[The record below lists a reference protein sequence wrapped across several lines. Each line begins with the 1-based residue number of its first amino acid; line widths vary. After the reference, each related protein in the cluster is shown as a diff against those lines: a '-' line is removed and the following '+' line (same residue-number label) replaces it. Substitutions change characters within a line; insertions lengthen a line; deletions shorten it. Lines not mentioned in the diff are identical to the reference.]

1 MEDKD
6 KTNKQF
12 SKELKQ
18 LRQRIAELEKFEA
31 KYKRAEEALQSAY
44 DELKEREKLYRTLV
58 DNIDL
63 GISLIDADH
72 TIVIA
77 SAAEGK
83 HFKRPISD
91 FIGKKCFRE
100 FEKRETVCPHCPGV
114 RAMATGQPAAVE
126 TEGIRDNSSRYNVR
140 IQAFP
145 VFGDDGRAT
154 GFIEIYENIT
164 ERLQTQKV
172 LQESELQ
179 YRTTLNSMGDAIH
192 VIDTDFRFML
202 FNDAFKQ
209 WNEALGLETDVIGRT
224 VFEIFPFLTDNVRD
238 EYRRVFD
245 TGEILMT
252 EENTTIHG
260 REFVTE
266 TRKIPIY
273 EGGKVTRVVTVVRD
287 ITDRKQ
293 AEEAL
298 RGNAE
303 QYRIITNTT
312 MDGFV
317 KLDLEGRILD
327 LNETYC
333 QMLAYSKEELLKMT
347 IMDIEAKETPEKVK
361 KHLKE
366 IIEAGSDRFESRLR
380 RKDGYIIDVEI
391 SLTLLRQ
398 LGHILVFAR
407 DITDRKQ
414 AEEALRRSYDQ
425 LRETFIATVN
435 ALASTVEMKD
445 PYTAGHQRWVTR
457 LACAIAKEMNLSEEQ
472 IEGIRMAGLI
482 HDIGKINIPAEILT
496 KPGHLSEIQYNMV
509 KIHPQVGCDI
519 LKEIKF
525 PWPVAE
531 IVQQHHE
538 RMDGS
543 GYPQGF
549 SGTEI
554 LLEARILAVAD
565 VVEAM
570 ASHRPYRAAH
580 GVERALDEISRNKG
594 TLYDPDVV
602 DVCLKLFE
610 QGFRF
615 D

>member
-1 MEDKD
+1 MQDKD
-6 KTNKQF
+6 KTNKQ
-12 SKELKQ
+12 STQELKQ
-18 LRQRIAELEKFEA
+18 LRQRIAELEKLEA
-31 KYKRAEEALQSAY
+31 KHKRIEEAIQHAY

-58 DNIDL
+58 NNIDL

-72 TIVIA
+72 TIVMA

-83 HFKRPISD
+83 HFNKPISD

-100 FEKRETVCPHCPGV
+100 FEKRDTVCPHCPGV
-114 RAMATGQPAAVE
+114 RAMATGQPAEVE
-126 TEGIRDNSSRYNVR
+126 SEGIRDNGSHYNVR

-145 VFGDDGRAT
+145 VFDDDTVT

-164 ERLQTQKV
+164 ERVQAQKV

-192 VIDTDFRFML
+192 VIDSDFRFIL
-202 FNDAFKQ
+202 FNDAFRQ
-209 WNEALGLETDVIGRT
+209 WNEELGLKTDVIGQS
-224 VFEIFPFLTDNVRD
+224 VFEIFPFLPDNVRN
-238 EYRRVFD
+238 EYRRAFD
-245 TGEILMT
+245 TGEILIT
-252 EENTTIHG
+252 EEHTTING

-273 EGGKVTRVVTVVRD
+273 ESGKVTRVVTVIHD
-287 ITDRKQ
+287 ITERKQ

-298 RGNAE
+298 
-303 QYRIITNTT
+303 Q
-312 MDGFV
+312 
-317 KLDLEGRILD
+317 
-327 LNETYC
+327 
-333 QMLAYSKEELLKMT
+333 
-347 IMDIEAKETPEKVK
+347 
-361 KHLKE
+361 
-366 IIEAGSDRFESRLR
+366 
-380 RKDGYIIDVEI
+380 
-391 SLTLLRQ
+391 
-398 LGHILVFAR
+398 
-407 DITDRKQ
+407 
-414 AEEALRRSYDQ
+414 RSYDQ

-457 LACAIAKEMNLSEEQ
+457 LACAIAKEMDLSEEQ

-482 HDIGKINIPAEILT
+482 HDIGKINIPSEILT

-525 PWPVAE
+525 PWPVAD
-531 IVQQHHE
+531 IVLQHHE

-549 SGTEI
+549 SGAEI

-580 GVERALDEISRNKG
+580 GIERALDEISRNKG

-610 QGFRF
+610 RGFRF